1 MTDTPLPHVHNNAQ
15 PAHSTCPS
23 RLQSSVH
30 LSSTLPKD
38 TLATLLQYPLI
49 LFEEYELT
57 SQSNILRNNLQVLRP
72 PQLRR
77 QRTTPLHNLLSK
89 LFVPLVAPVIVVA
102 TATENDAAAKGAR
115 KYVCGGWVNAF
126 GRTNVPMYHRI
137 WLARNDERD

>member
-1 MTDTPLPHVHNNAQ
+1 MA
-15 PAHSTCPS
+15 
-23 RLQSSVH
+23 
-30 LSSTLPKD
+30 
-38 TLATLLQYPLI
+38 
-49 LFEEYELT
+49 LT